1 MDGEIPMYFIV
12 IMDKISTNIWV
23 IIDFIQ
29 FSISIPLSSARLS
42 ENGALRPPKKKR
54 IRGKCSSQ
62 QRRLDADISTFL
74 CTI

>member
-42 ENGALRPPKKKR
+42 ENGALRPPKKK
-54 IRGKCSSQ
+54 G
-62 QRRLDADISTFL
+62 LEANVPPNNAD
-74 CTI
+74 